1 MRDFADNSKM
11 QAERGSDSSSE
22 EDEQWH
28 RCVMFISE
36 LVEEL
41 GEGEAVSPATVP
53 EKKRRA
59 KYISRVVL
67 RSPSECTW
75 AVFITD
81 NKKALEEDE
90 FSPAGILFR
99 QRFRVP
105 YSMFCLVLGYAEL
118 WFPQADVNAAGI
130 PACSTYLKVLGVLRV
145 LGRAVC
151 FDSVGE
157 CTNTHKEI
165 HRVFFHKFVHQLY
178 NFGRNKLQLDENR
191 GFVGFRVMQTVEFQR
206 RLSHF
211 QRRQGVAYF
220 QAGGQ
225 L

>member
-75 AVFITD
+75 AVFIAD

-165 HRVFFHKFVHQLY
+165 H
-178 NFGRNKLQLDENR
+178 
-191 GFVGFRVMQTVEFQR
+191 
-206 RLSHF
+206 
-211 QRRQGVAYF
+211 
-220 QAGGQ
+220 
-225 L
+225 